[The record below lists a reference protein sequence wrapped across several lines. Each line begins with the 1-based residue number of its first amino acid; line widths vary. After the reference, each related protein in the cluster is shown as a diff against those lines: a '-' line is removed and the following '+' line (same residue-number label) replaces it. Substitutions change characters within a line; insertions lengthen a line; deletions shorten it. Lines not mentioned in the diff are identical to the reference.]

1 MIKARHTK
9 IIILCTYCVV
19 LSALVLAGGRTLD
32 PSERRLS
39 AERTIVPLAVQSVVD
54 SYNEGVRFIVETET
68 DLTSL
73 TEIEDRFSQVIVYPM
88 YPDAIKDMRHVNS
101 LRIPLSELYQ
111 TTYETLPIA
120 SYEALRAKGD
130 WDAFFARYGHFS
142 AYMMVSRVGFNEQL
156 TEATIYIGVRCGSMC
171 GTGSIIYFS
180 KQKGSWI
187 VVDTQIVW
195 MS

>member
-32 PSERRLS
+32 SSERRLA
-39 AERTIVPLAVQSVVD
+39 AERTIVPLAVQSIVD

-68 DLTSL
+68 DLSSL
-73 TEIEDRFSQVIVYPM
+73 TEIEDHNPFIVYSM
-88 YPDAIKDMRHVNS
+88 YPDAIKDMKHINTS
-101 LRIPLSELYQ
+101 QITLSELYQ
-111 TTYETLPIA
+111 TSYETPPFA
-120 SYEALRAKGD
+120 SYEALRVKGD
-130 WDAFFARYGHFS
+130 WDGFFARYGHFS
-142 AYMMVSRVGFNEQL
+142 AYMMVSRAGFNKQL